1 MSNTSLVSDYSE
13 SDLKSRMIAAMQE
26 GSGDDSVSSDSDE
39 GDDFDDK
46 PRNKPQMRRE
56 DSEVISNPLDSD
68 ASDREV
74 DLGDEIDDPQ
84 QIGFKNSRV

>member
-1 MSNTSLVSDYSE
+1 
-13 SDLKSRMIAAMQE
+13 MIAAMQE
-26 GSGDDSVSSDSDE
+26 GSGDDSVSSESDE
-39 GDDFDDK
+39 DDDFDDK